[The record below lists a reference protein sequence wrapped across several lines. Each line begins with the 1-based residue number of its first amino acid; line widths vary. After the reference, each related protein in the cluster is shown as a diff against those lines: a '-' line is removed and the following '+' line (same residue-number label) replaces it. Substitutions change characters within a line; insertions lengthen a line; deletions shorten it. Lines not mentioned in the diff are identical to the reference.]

1 MSISLLNSETTCWG
15 QGVLD
20 SLPGRVGVS
29 PGLSLPP
36 ELAQKSNQLEFLAN
50 FVIWCLR
57 EEPHLLNSNSGSQER
72 QDFENFVNAKTPD
85 CLLRFKYLTPAVFS
99 SFLAELTGPTAGL
112 PLCL

>member
-1 MSISLLNSETTCWG
+1 M
-15 QGVLD
+15 
-20 SLPGRVGVS
+20 S

-57 EEPHLLNSNSGSQER
+57 KEPHLLASNSGSHGR
-72 QDFENFVNAKTPD
+72 QDFENFVNAKTPE
-85 CLLRFKYLTPAVFS
+85 CLLQFKYLVPADFS
-99 SFLAELTGPTAGL
+99 SVLAKLTGPTAGL